1 MLFVLYFTGSKV
13 LLTSRN
19 ERVARPGETY
29 IDFKP
34 ECLSDQD
41 SWTLFKSIA
50 MPRKDASGKNSNQ
63 CFGMIARHQI
73 TYYVVKKK
81 KKKITYYHILIKYYF

>member
-1 MLFVLYFTGSKV
+1 M

-50 MPRKDASGKNSNQ
+50 MPRKDASGKNSN
-63 CFGMIARHQI
+63 
-73 TYYVVKKK
+73 
-81 KKKITYYHILIKYYF
+81 

>member
-1 MLFVLYFTGSKV
+1 M

-19 ERVARPGETY
+19 ERVAGPGETY
-29 IDFKP
+29 KDFKP

-50 MPRKDASGKNSNQ
+50 MPRKDASGKNSNEI

-73 TYYVVKKK
+73 TYY
-81 KKKITYYHILIKYYF
+81 HILMKYYLFVL